1 MLKWLFKLSF
11 VPNPGWKLCF
21 FPLNYCLMGGNF
33 CQAFYTSVFTH
44 QVVFF
49 KKKLFGT
56 VNFCCVA
63 GIPFLSSWRNTIASS
78 LTYIKVFLFK
88 ALSNTCLLPR

>member
-49 KKKLFGT
+49 FNYLALLIFVVLLAYLFFPAG
-56 VNFCCVA
+56 
-63 GIPFLSSWRNTIASS
+63 GIPLR
-78 LTYIKVFLFK
+78 LV
-88 ALSNTCLLPR
+88 

>member
-1 MLKWLFKLSF
+1 MLKWLFSYLLF
-11 VPNPGWKLCF
+11 PIRDGNYVF
-21 FPLNYCLMGGNF
+21 FSLNYCLMGGNF

-49 KKKLFGT
+49 LKKLFGT

>member
-49 KKKLFGT
+49 LKNYLALLIFVVLLAYLFFPAG
-56 VNFCCVA
+56 
-63 GIPFLSSWRNTIASS
+63 GIPS
-78 LTYIKVFLFK
+78 LPV
-88 ALSNTCLLPR
+88 